1 MAEIFTA
8 IHSYSDPG
16 LDKQKYYEY
25 DLSIRM
31 NADGFSFCILDTN
44 TNKYLHLESFD
55 LKEPGMRRPVP
66 GEGANTDPSSL
77 IRLLEENLNWLSSPF
92 NNTSIIYDEGK
103 STLVPEALFDKKEE
117 ETVYAFNVAK
127 ESSHHQA
134 LHHDHIKSV
143 NAFSVYGIPSLFD
156 DLIDKYFS
164 GAPVFH
170 HSTAFIQSL
179 FLKYMNQDTG
189 NILFV
194 NAGASRL
201 DLLRITGK
209 KLNYYNSFTYHTAED
224 FMYYLIFVV
233 EQLKLNPENIELI
246 ITGELDKHSSLSDL
260 LHKYIRNISFADRN
274 TDFRYSFV
282 FDQLPGHYYY
292 NLLNAAMCE

>member
-1 MAEIFTA
+1 MAEIFKA

-25 DLSIRM
+25 DLFIRM

-55 LKEPGMRRPVP
+55 LMEAGARRPVP
-66 GEGANTDPSSL
+66 GEGTNTDPSAL
-77 IRLLEENLNWLSSPF
+77 IRLLEENMNWLSSSF
-92 NNTSIIYDEGK
+92 NNTRIIYDEGR

-117 ETVYAFNVAK
+117 ETVYAFNVAR
-127 ESSHHQA
+127 ESKHHQV
-134 LHHDHIKSV
+134 LHHDHIKTA
-143 NAFSVYGIPSLFD
+143 NAFSVYGIPSRID
-156 DLIDKYFS
+156 DLIAKKFPE
-164 GAPVFH
+164 ALVFH
-170 HSTAFIQSL
+170 YSTAFIQSL
-179 FLKYMNQDTG
+179 FLKYMNQDTE
-189 NILFV
+189 NVLFV
-194 NAGASRL
+194 NTAASRL
-201 DLLRITGK
+201 DLLRITAN

-246 ITGELDKHSSLSDL
+246 MTGELDKHSLLSDL
-260 LHKYIRNISFADRN
+260 VHKYIRNIRFADRN
-274 TDFRYSFV
+274 ADFRYSFV

-292 NLLNAAMCE
+292 NLLNAALCE

>member
-55 LKEPGMRRPVP
+55 LREPGVRRAVP
-66 GEGANTDPSSL
+66 GEGANTDPASL
-77 IRLLEENLNWLSSPF
+77 IRLLEGNLNWLSNPF
-92 NNTSIIYDEGK
+92 NNTRIIYDEGR

-117 ETVYAFNVAK
+117 ETVYEFNVAK
-127 ESSHHQA
+127 ESSHHQH

-156 DLIDKYFS
+156 DLIGKYFS
-164 GAPVFH
+164 GASVFH

-189 NILFV
+189 NLLFV
-194 NAGASRL
+194 NTGASRL
-201 DLLRITGK
+201 DLLRITGN

-246 ITGELDKHSSLSDL
+246 MTCELDKHSSLSDL
-260 LHKYIRNISFADRN
+260 VHKYIRSIRFADRN
-274 TDFRYSFV
+274 VDFRYSFV

-292 NLLNAAMCE
+292 NLLNVAMCE